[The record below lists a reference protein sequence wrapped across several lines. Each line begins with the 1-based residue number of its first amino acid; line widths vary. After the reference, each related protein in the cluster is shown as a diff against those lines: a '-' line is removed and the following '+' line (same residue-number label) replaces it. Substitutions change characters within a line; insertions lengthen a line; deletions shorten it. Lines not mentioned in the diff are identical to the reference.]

1 MKSFFKKCFKI
12 VIMVNTL
19 DKYTKERKLTMKKI
33 LSKLIPTGIF
43 TLAFTI
49 VVLGA
54 TTTYTVQKGDT
65 LWKIARTYEVG
76 VSEIIGANPQIKNPD
91 LIYPNDK
98 ITVPLP
104 DETLKNVEQEVVNL
118 VNAERKK
125 QNLAPLAID
134 WQVSRVAQYKSE
146 DMGNNNYFSHNSPT
160 YGSPF
165 DMLKSFKISY
175 SYAGENIAKGQKTP
189 QDVVNAWMNSQ
200 GHRENIL
207 NSKFTKIG
215 IGYYIK
221 NGTVYWTQMFIG

>member
-1 MKSFFKKCFKI
+1 
-12 VIMVNTL
+12 
-19 DKYTKERKLTMKKI
+19 MKKI

-104 DETLKNVEQEVVNL
+104 DETLKTVEQEVVNL

-189 QDVVNAWMNSQ
+189 QAVVDAWMNSQ

>member
-1 MKSFFKKCFKI
+1 
-12 VIMVNTL
+12 
-19 DKYTKERKLTMKKI
+19 MKKI
-33 LSKLIPTGIF
+33 LGKIIPISIL

-49 VVLGA
+49 AVAGA
-54 TTTYTVQKGDT
+54 TTTYTVKKGDT

-91 LIYPNDK
+91 LIYPNDQ

-104 DETLKNVEQEVVNL
+104 DETLKTVEQEVVNL

-125 QNLAPLAID
+125 QNLAPLTID

-189 QDVVNAWMNSQ
+189 TAVVEAWMNSA
-200 GHRENIL
+200 GHKENIL

-215 IGYYIK
+215 IGYYVK